1 MTWDVS
7 ARARCWAQG
16 MNYRL
21 AATRGSAAI
30 RIALIRLALR
40 RRRDIPDLVVL
51 AVDQTRSEHYVSG

>member
-1 MTWDVS
+1 
-7 ARARCWAQG
+7 